1 MPPSVSQRAEAA
13 ERQAKALQLR
23 LGGASFE
30 QIGRQLGGITPQRAH
45 QLYKQA
51 LNRVVRQPNQE
62 IIDLE
67 VARLDQ
73 LLVAMWPKAMGG
85 SGWAVDRCLGIMKR
99 RAELLG
105 LDAPTRHEVMTID
118 AIDAEIRQLEAE
130 LTRGRGG
137 APVEA

>member
-1 MPPSVSQRAEAA
+1 M
-13 ERQAKALQLR
+13 
-23 LGGASFE
+23 
-30 QIGRQLGGITPQRAH
+30 
-45 QLYKQA
+45 
-51 LNRVVRQPNQE
+51 
-62 IIDLE
+62 E
-67 VARLDQ
+67 VTRLDQ
-73 LLVAMWPKAMGG
+73 LLVAMWPKAMQG